1 MLKIFTDLIC
11 RYLINTQEFSF
22 LQPQR
27 AQLTASLSCILY
39 LQSGLDLVDP
49 RIPEDEKR
57 SNVALCLHEMH
68 LYAIDHWIDH
78 LLALLK
84 SVGSLPGGCEL
95 GTLLRGIERLTVIH
109 NHLAALQG
117 LGLHAEEEPDST
129 QREHRW
135 QFLGISP
142 PARTLLD
149 KALDHRQ
156 IASLDGSQPKVP
168 QNKYILFQQM
178 KAKY

>member
-1 MLKIFTDLIC
+1 MT
-11 RYLINTQEFSF
+11 NTQTFPF

-27 AQLTASLSCILY
+27 AQLTASLSCVLY
-39 LQSGLDLVDP
+39 LQSGLNFVDP

-57 SNVALCLHEMH
+57 SNVAMCLHEMH
-68 LYAIDHWIDH
+68 LYSIDHWIDH

-84 SVGSLPGGCEL
+84 SIGSLPGGCEL
-95 GTLLRGIERLTVIH
+95 EPLLRGIERLTVIH
-109 NHLAALQG
+109 NDLAALQG
-117 LGLHAEEEPDST
+117 LGLRPEGEHDSS

-135 QFLGISP
+135 QYLGISP
-142 PARTLLD
+142 SARSLLD
-149 KALDHRQ
+149 KALDYRQ

-168 QNKYILFQQM
+168 HRKYILFQQM